1 MPSPAIR
8 LGVFGRFLRSHTQLA
23 AVSVLGLCVLL
34 AVGVQV
40 YSSLNLSRVLSENWR
55 GAYDLLVTNSD
66 SNLTSCT
73 AGSDTLVAPNFVSF
87 GGTGGI
93 SLDQLNAVRAVGSVA
108 VAAPIGVV
116 GQISTFPQDVGSF
129 VPISEKDG
137 AKGYELSSTLVLDDG
152 ARKSELS
159 QGWGLVQTNP
169 DGTSQASRARLGGAG
184 TIDNNSAVIYLNS
197 TPPIPVTVVAID
209 PVAEQQLLG
218 QSGEFLTPLILMNEV
233 DTSTVESASVGI
245 SKLLEKDRLQDY
257 PGMGLYMS
265 LASQQSAFFPMIIND
280 DPTRSM
286 SITLTRKD
294 FAAMPGVDGS
304 NLLQRF
310 LSLDPQTVPAGQ
322 VEYDISR
329 SMIPFSPSTLEFPAP
344 GFESDIPTGTS
355 GFETGSGLHESL
367 AGAPEFDQESS
378 NGNSR
383 CELRALP
390 QGDFL
395 KSSTAPR
402 GLGDYHEQTYRSETT
417 LPSAGIP
424 VAPVPVGSYAVSDL
438 DLGSG
443 EVSYVPL
450 GAYESGETEILGQV
464 SDPDSAETKGVLRP
478 GISGLGITTGSAG
491 ALTTLEAAKLIRGD
505 TPIDAIRVR
514 VAGVDRYDDAGRAK
528 VARVADE
535 IRSLGLHVDVVAGSS
550 LEAVSIYVPDYFPT
564 SGGGWEDLG
573 WVRQGWSALDAAAK
587 VQSSLDVGGLALLIY
602 AVVGGTLLA
611 GAASVLAGFGRRR
624 AVGTLRQMGW
634 TGAQAIVWIGGEY
647 LVGAGLL
654 ALVSASAL
662 GFAWLA
668 GTLSPALSVVVG
680 VVVAGYCAGGALSA
694 FLAMREPVAMRRK
707 AMHKDVQPVATA
719 VAFGL
724 KNAVRNLGVTATTTL
739 TLILIGIGAGVAVGA
754 IMTAVSGAGATLL
767 AGVAVSGLLPLHL
780 ALALLGVSAGL
791 VLAAVGRRADRPRR
805 SKAIEAL
812 SGMGWDSRAMNVSLF
827 AELGITV
834 LLALVLAPAAVVAVS
849 LLAGY
854 PLLVTLP
861 VSILG
866 TVLAASIILSTRT
879 TRA

>member
-1 MPSPAIR
+1 MP
-8 LGVFGRFLRSHTQLA
+8 
-23 AVSVLGLCVLL
+23 
-34 AVGVQV
+34 VGTYTVKEF
-40 YSSLNLSRVLSENWR
+40 S
-55 GAYDLLVTNSD
+55 
-66 SNLTSCT
+66 
-73 AGSDTLVAPNFVSF
+73 AGS
-87 GGTGGI
+87 GG
-93 SLDQLNAVRAVGSVA
+93 AVR
-108 VAAPIGVV
+108 
-116 GQISTFPQDVGSF
+116 
-129 VPISEKDG
+129 
-137 AKGYELSSTLVLDDG
+137 
-152 ARKSELS
+152 
-159 QGWGLVQTNP
+159 
-169 DGTSQASRARLGGAG
+169 
-184 TIDNNSAVIYLNS
+184 
-197 TPPIPVTVVAID
+197 
-209 PVAEQQLLG
+209 
-218 QSGEFLTPLILMNEV
+218 
-233 DTSTVESASVGI
+233 
-245 SKLLEKDRLQDY
+245 
-257 PGMGLYMS
+257 
-265 LASQQSAFFPMIIND
+265 
-280 DPTRSM
+280 
-286 SITLTRKD
+286 
-294 FAAMPGVDGS
+294 
-304 NLLQRF
+304 
-310 LSLDPQTVPAGQ
+310 
-322 VEYDISR
+322 
-329 SMIPFSPSTLEFPAP
+329 
-344 GFESDIPTGTS
+344 
-355 GFETGSGLHESL
+355 
-367 AGAPEFDQESS
+367 
-378 NGNSR
+378 
-383 CELRALP
+383 
-390 QGDFL
+390 
-395 KSSTAPR
+395 
-402 GLGDYHEQTYRSETT
+402 
-417 LPSAGIP
+417 
-424 VAPVPVGSYAVSDL
+424 
-438 DLGSG
+438 
-443 EVSYVPL
+443 VPL